1 MLHVADVNYL
11 DDYRLWLRFDNGTVG
26 TVDLEQELWGE
37 MFSPL
42 HDKTIFASVRL
53 DQELGTIVW
62 ANGADLA
69 PEFLLTRLRQEA
81 VA

>member
-1 MLHVADVNYL
+1 MLHVADVKYL
-11 DDYRLWLRFDNGTVG
+11 DNYRLWLTFDNGTVG
-26 TVDLEQELWGE
+26 IVDLEQELWGE

-42 HDKTIFASVRL
+42 QDKTVFASIRL

-69 PEFLLTRLRQEA
+69 PEFLLKRLLG
-81 VA
+81 